1 MLLFTV
7 AVIPLEQEFTSFCVA
22 MTFIGAVIVAHVK
35 GLPQQENVLKRG
47 SRERFIFFC

>member
-1 MLLFTV
+1 MTKLANYLENKIWYMLLFTV

-35 GLPQQENVLKRG
+35 GLPQ
-47 SRERFIFFC
+47 